1 MARLSADE
9 RRAQLVDAAIRVMC
23 RDGVAGATTRAIV
36 AEAGVPLGVFHYCFR
51 SKEELLQEVLETIV
65 GRELHAALSIIGR
78 KRSPR
83 AAMRASLRALWE
95 VVEKNPEEH
104 LVTYELTQYAL
115 RQPGLAALARR
126 QYDHYVTS
134 NVRYFEALADVTGIR
149 WKVPLPF
156 VARLVATQLDGIT
169 LRWLVDRDSEQA
181 LAMLD
186 ACVDQVLSLTRPARG
201 S

>member
-1 MARLSADE
+1 MDE
-9 RRAQLVDAAIRVMC
+9 RRTQLVEAAIRVMC
-23 RDGVAGATTRAIV
+23 RDGVAGATTRAVV

-65 GRELHAALSIIGR
+65 GRELHAALSMVGGR
-78 KRSPR
+78 RSPR

-126 QYDHYVTS
+126 QYDHYVAG
-134 NVRYFEALADVTGIR
+134 NVRYFEALADATGVR
-149 WKVPLPF
+149 WKKPLPF

-186 ACVDQVLSLTRPARG
+186 ACVDQVLSLTRPARVTER